1 MNRVFWMFLSFKYER
16 GKEMFESYKLN
27 MFQLQCLK
35 ELKHQ
40 LERGIEY
47 NEAMIGRA
55 LEVNRSTISRCL
67 KKYRE
72 QGFID
77 KDGFTEKGRE
87 FLDYYMQIE
96 AELYQYFASVGLEAE
111 RQKEA
116 VTGMFDTLDIQT
128 IQKLCQKEKMH
139 LRYENIRENEG
150 EEIRKISFEA
160 LGERI
165 KNGEF
170 DIDFTI
176 FRQGKDWQRLSMAD
190 RGFEKPAR
198 LIWKEKEKYLE
209 LKVRKMRAMTKS
221 GAWLS
226 GHIQSVRCRGI
237 QDELKELPVED
248 KSLKIPMENF
258 EYEQLSSEEI
268 IGQAQMFMT
277 SSIGEKRMPE
287 SMATLVIHEK

>member
-1 MNRVFWMFLSFKYER
+1 MASFDSNIIKIR
-16 GKEMFESYKLN
+16 GGKEMFESYKPT

-40 LERGIEY
+40 LESGIEY
-47 NEAMIGRA
+47 NEAMIGRT
-55 LEVNRSTISRCL
+55 LQVNRSTISRRL

-72 QGFID
+72 QGFIE

-96 AELYQYFASVGLEAE
+96 AELYQYFASVGLEEE

-139 LRYENIRENEG
+139 LRYENIGENES

-160 LGERI
+160 LEDRL

-170 DIDFTI
+170 AIDFTI

-198 LIWKEKEKYLE
+198 LIWNENEKYLE
-209 LKVRKMRAMTKS
+209 LTVQEMHAMTKS
-221 GAWLS
+221 GTWLS
-226 GHIQSVRCRGI
+226 GHIQSVRCRGT
-237 QDELKELPVED
+237 QDVLKELPVKD
-248 KSLKIPMENF
+248 MRLQIPMEDF

-268 IGQAQMFMT
+268 IGQIQMFMT
-277 SSIGEKRMPE
+277 SSVGEKRMPE
-287 SMATLVIHEK
+287 STATLMIRF